1 MGESITKLIKLSV
14 LSRFDISFCRL
25 NKVFGNKAGLGLL
38 DAYPLFVD
46 NRLTGPVV
54 LAFKPSDPVILE
66 FASNWGCLTNK
77 SRNTQ
82 HFFDCNLSFVDYV
95 FITNQ

>member
-25 NKVFGNKAGLGLL
+25 NKVIGNKAGLGLL

-46 NRLTGPVV
+46 NRLTGPVA
-54 LAFKPSDPVILE
+54 LAFKPSDPVIFRICVKLGM
-66 FASNWGCLTNK
+66 FNQQKQKYT
-77 SRNTQ
+77 T
-82 HFFDCNLSFVDYV
+82 FF
-95 FITNQ
+95 